1 MHIVASVHL
10 FACIKWKKLSIPLK
24 FLAPPPMNSIARVFI
39 VPNFTSLQDS
49 KSPIPKLSV
58 MIKSIASTVRL
69 FPTYKMLSTYLD
81 KHFPIKNPMETKAA
95 YETQRPS
102 TNKTKTD

>member
-1 MHIVASVHL
+1 
-10 FACIKWKKLSIPLK
+10 
-24 FLAPPPMNSIARVFI
+24 
-39 VPNFTSLQDS
+39 
-49 KSPIPKLSV
+49 